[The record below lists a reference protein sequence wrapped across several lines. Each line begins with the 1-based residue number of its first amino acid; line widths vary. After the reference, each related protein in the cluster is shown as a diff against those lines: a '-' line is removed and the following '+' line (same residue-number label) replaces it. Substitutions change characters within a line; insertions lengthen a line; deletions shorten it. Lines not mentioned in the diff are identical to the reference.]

1 MESPEQRRR
10 TDGPPDAVVIA
21 AVLAGDREQFGCLVT
36 RYQHAL
42 LRHAVTMVLDHD
54 VAADMVQDAFIRAYR
69 HLSQCRD
76 HSRFRYWLF
85 QTLRRRC
92 LDYLKEPR
100 RQHLRLD
107 DVGLVADD
115 ADGVGGFAARTELRG
130 DLQRALA
137 QLSVEQREAFVM
149 HYVDGMPYDAMA
161 EILDVSI
168 SALKMRTMR
177 ARETMATVLRGGV
190 TAAPA
195 VSSLYRVR

>member
-1 MESPEQRRR
+1 MDSTEQRRR
-10 TDGPPDAVVIA
+10 TDGPPDADVVA
-21 AVLAGDREQFGCLVT
+21 AVLAGDRDQFACLVT
-36 RYQHAL
+36 RYQHVL
-42 LRHAVTMVLDHD
+42 HRHAVTMVLDHD

-76 HSRFRYWLF
+76 ASRFRYWLL

-107 DVGLVADD
+107 DVGPLADD
-115 ADGVGGFAARTELRG
+115 AGGAEGFVSRTEMQG

-149 HYVDGMPYDAMA
+149 HYVDGMPYEAMA
-161 EILDVSI
+161 EVLDVSI
-168 SALKMRTMR
+168 SALKMRTLR
-177 ARETMATVLRGGV
+177 ARETMTAVLRGRV
-190 TAAPA
+190 TAPPA